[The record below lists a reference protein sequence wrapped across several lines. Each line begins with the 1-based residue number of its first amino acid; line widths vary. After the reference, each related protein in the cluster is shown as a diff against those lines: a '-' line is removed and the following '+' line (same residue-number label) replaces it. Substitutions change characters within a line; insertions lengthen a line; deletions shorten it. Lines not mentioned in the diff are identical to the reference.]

1 MARMPSLFVSH
12 GSPMIMLEPSP
23 ARDFLASF
31 ASTIARP
38 KAILIAS
45 AHFESDEPLL
55 SVDAAPDM
63 IYDFG
68 GFPQP
73 LFEMSYKAPGS
84 PELAQKA
91 GGLLG
96 AAGIMAY
103 GAQNRGF
110 DHGTWVP
117 LKLMYPEAD
126 IPVVQISV
134 QPKLGSAHH
143 IAMGRALAPL
153 RDEGVLIIGSGSLTH
168 NLYEMMRL
176 GRIKDAAMTAPVAA
190 FSNWIAEKVAAGDSN
205 ALGNYR
211 TDAPFAKENHPTDEH
226 FLPLPFAF
234 GAGGGVAGQRVHQSV
249 EYGVLAMDA
258 YLFE

>member
-1 MARMPSLFVSH
+1 MTRMPSLFVSH
-12 GSPMIMLEPSP
+12 GSPMIMLESSP
-23 ARDFLASF
+23 ARDFLTSF
-31 ASTIARP
+31 ASTIAHP
-38 KAILIAS
+38 KAILVAS

-73 LFEMSYKAPGS
+73 LFEMSYKAQGFL
-84 PELAQKA
+84 ELAQKA

-117 LKLMYPEAD
+117 LMLMYPEAD

-211 TDAPFAKENHPTDEH
+211 LEAPFAKENHPTDEH